1 MGTHFAAQVATGNA
15 LRKPALSQ
23 ELARPGAAALQR
35 HAPGTILFAEG
46 DDAEGIYEVVSGTL
60 RLYKV
65 LIDGRRQIIG
75 FVSGGRL
82 LGIAPQRQYLC
93 SAEAVTPLIVRRYQR
108 PAFERRIDEEPGLA
122 RRILAEL
129 SSELCLA
136 QDQMLLLG
144 RKSASEKVASFLV
157 SLSADEEGDLR
168 DHIDLPMSRG
178 DIADYLGLTVET
190 VSRTFTKLRN
200 DGLIA
205 LPSPH
210 SVEILDAEQLEEL
223 STGAG
228 EDDGWG
234 RKGSAWRPAH
244 TAS

>member
-1 MGTHFAAQVATGNA
+1 MGTHFASYASTINGF
-15 LRKPALSQ
+15 RKPA
-23 ELARPGAAALQR
+23 ARQDAGRAEGGAVQR
-35 HAPGTILFAEG
+35 HAPGMNLFFEG
-46 DDAEGIYEVVSGTL
+46 DDADSVFEVVSGTL

-93 SAEAVTPLIVRRYQR
+93 SAEAVTPLTVRRYKR

-129 SSELCLA
+129 SDELCMA

-144 RKSASEKVASFLV
+144 RKSATEKVASFLL
-157 SLSADEEGDLR
+157 SLATGQDGDVAA
-168 DHIDLPMSRG
+168 HIDLPMGRG

-205 LPSPH
+205 LPSPN
-210 SVEILDAEQLEEL
+210 SVEVLDAEQLEEVAA
-223 STGAG
+223 GAG
-228 EDDGWG
+228 QDDGWG
-234 RKGSAWRPAH
+234 RKSGAW
-244 TAS
+244 

>member
-15 LRKPALSQ
+15 LRKPG
-23 ELARPGAAALQR
+23 ARPDTSRPGGAVVQR

-46 DDAEGIYEVVSGTL
+46 DDAGSIFEVVSGTL

-93 SAEAVTPLIVRRYQR
+93 SAEAVTPLTVRRYQR
-108 PAFERRIDEEPGLA
+108 PAFERRIDEEPELA

-129 SSELCLA
+129 SSELCSA

-157 SLSADEEGDLR
+157 SLATDEDGEVR
-168 DHIDLPMSRG
+168 EHVDLPMSRG

-190 VSRTFTKLRN
+190 VSRTFTRLRN

-205 LPSPH
+205 LPNAQ
-210 SVEILDAEQLEEL
+210 SVDILDAGELEEL
-223 STGAG
+223 ASGAG
-228 EDDGWG
+228 DEEGWG
-234 RKGSAWRPAH
+234 RKGGGW
-244 TAS
+244 

>member
-1 MGTHFAAQVATGNA
+1 MGTHFASYVATSNGF
-15 LRKPALSQ
+15 RTPAASQ
-23 ELARPGAAALQR
+23 AAARAEGGAVQR
-35 HAPGTILFAEG
+35 NAPGTILFSEG
-46 DDAEGIYEVVSGTL
+46 DDADSVFEVVSGTL

-82 LGIAPQRQYLC
+82 LGIAPQRHYLC
-93 SAEAVTPLIVRRYQR
+93 SAEAVTPLTVRRYKR

-129 SSELCLA
+129 SDELCMA

-144 RKSASEKVASFLV
+144 RKSATEKVASFLL
-157 SLSADEEGDLR
+157 SLAADHDGDVVA
-168 DHIDLPMSRG
+168 HIDLPMGRG

-210 SVEILDAEQLEEL
+210 SVEILDSEQLEEVAA
-223 STGAG
+223 GAAD
-228 EDDGWG
+228 EDGWG
-234 RKGSAWRPAH
+234 RKAAAW
-244 TAS
+244 

>member
-1 MGTHFAAQVATGNA
+1 MGTHFAVHAATGNA
-15 LRKPALSQ
+15 LRTPAFSQ
-23 ELARPGAAALQR
+23 EVARPGPAAVQR

-46 DDAEGIYEVVSGTL
+46 DDADGIFEIVSGTL

-93 SAEAVTPLIVRRYQR
+93 SAEAVTPLTVRRYQR

-129 SSELCLA
+129 SNELCLA

-144 RKSASEKVASFLV
+144 RKSATEKVASFLM
-157 SLSADEEGDLR
+157 SLAAEEDGDVR
-168 DHIDLPMSRG
+168 DHVDLPMGRG

-205 LPSPH
+205 LPTPH
-210 SVEILDAEQLEEL
+210 SVEILDAGQLEEL

-234 RKGSAWRPAH
+234 RR
-244 TAS
+244 ASGR

>member
-1 MGTHFAAQVATGNA
+1 MGTHFASYVSTSNGTS
-15 LRKPALSQ
+15 KPA
-23 ELARPGAAALQR
+23 ARLDIGRAETGAYR
-35 HAPGTILFAEG
+35 HAAGAILFSEG
-46 DDAEGIYEVVSGTL
+46 DDADSVFEVVSGTL

-93 SAEAVTPLIVRRYQR
+93 SAEAVTPLTVRRYKR

-129 SSELCLA
+129 SNELCLA

-144 RKSASEKVASFLV
+144 RKSATEKVASFLL
-157 SLSADEEGDLR
+157 SLAAGLDGDVA
-168 DHIDLPMSRG
+168 DHIDLPMGRG

-200 DGLIA
+200 DGVIA
-205 LPSPH
+205 LPSPN
-210 SVEILDAEQLEEL
+210 SVEILDAAQLEE
-223 STGAG
+223 TAAGATEEG
-228 EDDGWG
+228 GWP
-234 RKGSAWRPAH
+234 RKAGAW
-244 TAS
+244 